1 VPLNLADSMVTASL
15 WYPTILGVLVVIAAV
30 VLFIGSIYLLLG
42 TNLGARLGFL
52 VTFTCFMGFMLILSI
67 LWLTTASPL
76 ESPKGRVASW
86 SVVENVP
93 DITKAKTEAVR
104 DIAKKQNR
112 ASQTDASNVLAA
124 VDAAL
129 VTKVSTPTVKV
140 TPNDNRFA
148 KFDDVTKFMVLETY
162 TIGGSDPQ
170 FWKGEFNHSPKY
182 AVVEYCATAQ
192 VEQTFGLPPL
202 PPECA
207 TGADAQRGFVV
218 AKFDYGTLR
227 LPPFVVIAM
236 TAILFGL
243 GLLALHWRE
252 KDEMER
258 ERANAGPVAVPTRDD
273 SELTKV

>member
-1 VPLNLADSMVTASL
+1 M
-15 WYPTILGVLVVIAAV
+15 
-30 VLFIGSIYLLLG
+30 LFIGSIYLLLG

-52 VTFTCFMGFMLILSI
+52 VTFTSLMGFLMILSI

-86 SVVENVP
+86 SVIENVP

-104 DIAKKQNR
+104 DIAQKQNK
-112 ASQTDASNVLAA
+112 ASQIDASNVLAS

-129 VTKVSTPTVKV
+129 ITKVGTPTVQV

-148 KFDDVTKFMVLETY
+148 KFDDVTQVHGAPDLHARWERAAVLE
-162 TIGGSDPQ
+162 GRVQPLEEVRRHRVLRDGRPGAADVRA
-170 FWKGEFNHSPKY
+170 SPV
-182 AVVEYCATAQ
+182 AARMRERRRR
-192 VEQTFGLPPL
+192 E
-202 PPECA
+202 
-207 TGADAQRGFVV
+207 RGFVV
-218 AKFDYGTLR
+218 ATFDYGTLR
-227 LPPFVVIAM
+227 LPPFVVIVI

-252 KDEMER
+252 KDEMARKQAE
-258 ERANAGPVAVPTRDD
+258 AGPAAVPARDD

>member
-1 VPLNLADSMVTASL
+1 VPLNLAHSFVTASI
-15 WYPTILGVLVVIAAV
+15 WYPTILGVLVVIAAI

-52 VTFTCFMGFMLILSI
+52 VTFTSLMGFLMILSV

-86 SVVENVP
+86 SVIENVP
-93 DITKAKTEAVR
+93 DVTKAQTEAVR
-104 DIAKKQNR
+104 DIAKKQNK

-129 VTKVSTPTVKV
+129 VTKQSTPTLTV

-148 KFDDVTKFMVLETY
+148 KFDDVTQFMVLETY
-162 TIGGSDPQ
+162 TLGGSNPH
-170 FWKGEFNHSPKY
+170 FWKGEFNHSTKY
-182 AVVEYCATAQ
+182 AVVEYCKTATQ
-192 VEQTFGLPPL
+192 TQTFGLPPL

-207 TGADAQRGFVV
+207 SGADAQRGFVV
-218 AKFDYGTLR
+218 VKYDYGTLR
-227 LPPFVVIAM
+227 LPPFIVIVI
-236 TAILFGL
+236 TSILFGL

-258 ERANAGPVAVPTRDD
+258 AKAEAGPVAVPARDD

>member
-1 VPLNLADSMVTASL
+1 VPLNLADTFVTASL
-15 WYPTILGVLVVIAAV
+15 WYPTILGVLVVVAAI
-30 VLFIGSIYLLLG
+30 VLFMGSIYLLLG

-52 VTFTCFMGFMLILSI
+52 VTFTCLMGFLLILSI

-76 ESPKGRVASW
+76 ESPKGRVAAW

-93 DITKAKTEAVR
+93 DITQAKTTAVR
-104 DIAKKQNR
+104 DIAQKQNK
-112 ASQTDASNVLAA
+112 ASQTDASNVLAS

-129 VTKVSTPTVKV
+129 ITKVGTPTLTV

-148 KFDDVTKFMVLETY
+148 KFDDVTKFMVLQTY
-162 TIGGSDPQ
+162 TIGGSNPH
-170 FWKGEFNHSPKY
+170 FWKGEFNHATKY

-192 VEQTFGLPPL
+192 VQQTFGLPPL

-207 TGADAQRGFVV
+207 SGAAEQRGFVV

-227 LPPFVVIAM
+227 LPPFVVIVI

-252 KDEMER
+252 KDEMAR
-258 ERANAGPVAVPTRDD
+258 KQAAAGPAAVPARDD

>member
-1 VPLNLADSMVTASL
+1 VTASL
-15 WYPTILGVLVVIAAV
+15 WYPTILGVLVVMSAIG
-30 VLFIGSIYLLLG
+30 LFIGSIYLLLG

-52 VTFTCFMGFMLILSI
+52 VTFTCLMGFMVILST

-76 ESPKGRVASW
+76 ESPKGRVSSW

-93 DITKAKTEAVR
+93 DITKAQTEAVR
-104 DIAKKQNR
+104 DIASKQNR

-124 VDAAL
+124 VDLAL
-129 VTKVSTPTVKV
+129 IKKQSTPTLPV

-162 TIGGSDPQ
+162 TIGGSNPQ
-170 FWKGEFNHSPKY
+170 FWRGEFNHSPKY
-182 AVVEYCATAQ
+182 AVVEYCATATQ
-192 VEQTFGLPPL
+192 AQTFGLPPL

-207 TGADAQRGFVV
+207 SGADEQRGFVV

-227 LPPFVVIAM
+227 LPPFLVIVISS
-236 TAILFGL
+236 ILFGL

-252 KDEMER
+252 KDEMAAEA
-258 ERANAGPVAVPTRDD
+258 EKAGTVAVKARDE

>member
-1 VPLNLADSMVTASL
+1 MPLNFAASLVTASI
-15 WYPTILGVLVVIAAV
+15 WYPTILGVLVVISAI

-52 VTFTCFMGFMLILSI
+52 VTFTSLMGFLMILSV

-86 SVVENVP
+86 SVIENVP
-93 DITKAKTEAVR
+93 DITKAKTVAVR
-104 DIAKKQNR
+104 DIAQKQNK
-112 ASQTDASNVLAA
+112 ASQIDASNVLAS

-129 VTKVSTPTVKV
+129 ITKVGTPTVQV

-148 KFDDVTKFMVLETY
+148 KFGDVTQFMVLQTY
-162 TIGGSDPQ
+162 TLGGSNPQ
-170 FWKGEFNHSPKY
+170 FWKGEFNHSKKY
-182 AVVEYCATAQ
+182 AVIEYCKTATQ
-192 VEQTFGLPPL
+192 TQTFGLPPL

-207 TGADAQRGFVV
+207 SGADAQRGFVV
-218 AKFDYGTLR
+218 ATFDYGTLR
-227 LPPFVVIAM
+227 LPPFVVIVI

-252 KDEMER
+252 KDEMELA
-258 ERANAGPVAVPTRDD
+258 RAKAGPAAVPARDD

>member
-1 VPLNLADSMVTASL
+1 VPLNFADSFVTASI
-15 WYPTILGVLVVIAAV
+15 WYPTILGVLVVISAI

-52 VTFTCFMGFMLILSI
+52 VTFTSLMGFMLILSI

-86 SVVENVP
+86 SVIENVP

-104 DIAKKQNR
+104 DIATKQNK
-112 ASQTDASNVLAA
+112 ASQTDASNVLSA
-124 VDAAL
+124 VDQAL
-129 VTKVSTPTVKV
+129 ITKQSTPTVTV

-148 KFDDVTKFMVLETY
+148 KFADVTKFMVLETY
-162 TIGGSDPQ
+162 AIGGSDPQ
-170 FWKGEFNHSPKY
+170 FFKGEFNHSPKY
-182 AVVEYCATAQ
+182 AVVEYCATAT

-207 TGADAQRGFVV
+207 SGADAQRGFVV

-227 LPPFVVIAM
+227 LPPFVVIAI

-258 ERANAGPVAVPTRDD
+258 ERAKAGPAAVPARDQ

>member
-1 VPLNLADSMVTASL
+1 VSLNLAHSFVTASI
-15 WYPTILGVLVVIAAV
+15 WYPTILGVLVVIAAI

-52 VTFTCFMGFMLILSI
+52 VTFTSLMGFLMILSV

-86 SVVENVP
+86 SVIENVP
-93 DITKAKTEAVR
+93 DITKAQTEAVR
-104 DIAKKQNR
+104 DIAKKANK

-129 VTKVSTPTVKV
+129 VTKQSTPTVTV

-148 KFDDVTKFMVLETY
+148 KFDDVTQFMVLQTY
-162 TIGGSDPQ
+162 TLGGSNPQ
-170 FWKGEFNHSPKY
+170 FWKGQFNHSTKY
-182 AVVEYCATAQ
+182 AVVEYCKTATQ
-192 VEQTFGLPPL
+192 TQTFGLPPL

-207 TGADAQRGFVV
+207 SGADAQRGFVV
-218 AKFDYGTLR
+218 VKYDYGTLR
-227 LPPFVVIAM
+227 LPPFVVIVI

-258 ERANAGPVAVPTRDD
+258 AKAEAGPVAVPARDD

>member
-1 VPLNLADSMVTASL
+1 LVTASI
-15 WYPTILGVLVVIAAV
+15 WYPTILGVLVVISAI

-52 VTFTCFMGFMLILSI
+52 VTFTSLMGFLMILSV

-86 SVVENVP
+86 SVIENVP
-93 DITKAKTEAVR
+93 DITKAKTVAVR
-104 DIAKKQNR
+104 DIAQKQNK

-129 VTKVSTPTVKV
+129 ITKVGTPTVKV

-148 KFDDVTKFMVLETY
+148 KFDDVTKFMVLQTY
-162 TIGGSDPQ
+162 TIGGSEPQ
-170 FWKGEFNHSPKY
+170 FWKGEFNHSQKY
-182 AVVEYCATAQ
+182 AVIEYCATATQ
-192 VEQTFGLPPL
+192 QQTFGLPPL

-207 TGADAQRGFVV
+207 SGADAQRGFIV
-218 AKFDYGTLR
+218 ATFDYGTLR
-227 LPPFVVIAM
+227 LPPFVVIVI

-252 KDEMER
+252 KDEMAR
-258 ERANAGPVAVPTRDD
+258 KQAAAGPAAVPARDD

>member
-1 VPLNLADSMVTASL
+1 VPLNLADSFVTASL
-15 WYPTILGVLVVIAAV
+15 WYPTILGVLVVVAAV
-30 VLFIGSIYLLLG
+30 VLFMGSIYLLLG

-52 VTFTCFMGFMLILSI
+52 VTFTCLMGFLLILSI

-86 SVVENVP
+86 SVIENVP

-104 DIAKKQNR
+104 DIAQKQNK

-129 VTKVSTPTVKV
+129 ITKVGTPTVQV

-148 KFDDVTKFMVLETY
+148 KFDDVTKFMVLQTY
-162 TIGGSDPQ
+162 TIGGSEPQ
-170 FWKGEFNHSPKY
+170 FWKGEFNHSKKY
-182 AVVEYCATAQ
+182 AVIEYCATAQ
-192 VEQTFGLPPL
+192 VQQTFGLPPL

-207 TGADAQRGFVV
+207 SGADAQRGFVV
-218 AKFDYGTLR
+218 ATFDYGTLR
-227 LPPFVVIAM
+227 LPPFVVIVI

-252 KDEMER
+252 KDEMAR
-258 ERANAGPVAVPTRDD
+258 KQAAAGPAAVPARDD

>member
-1 VPLNLADSMVTASL
+1 LVTASI
-15 WYPTILGVLVVIAAV
+15 WYPTILGVLVVISAI

-52 VTFTCFMGFMLILSI
+52 VTFTSLMGFLMILSV

-86 SVVENVP
+86 SVIENVP
-93 DITKAKTEAVR
+93 DITKAKTVAVR
-104 DIAKKQNR
+104 DIAQKQNK
-112 ASQTDASNVLAA
+112 ASQTDASNVLAS

-129 VTKVSTPTVKV
+129 ITKVGTPTVQV

-148 KFDDVTKFMVLETY
+148 KFDDVTKFMVLQTY
-162 TIGGSDPQ
+162 TIGGSEPQ
-170 FWKGEFNHSPKY
+170 FWKGEFNHSQKY
-182 AVVEYCATAQ
+182 AVIEYCATATQ
-192 VEQTFGLPPL
+192 QQTFGLPPL

-207 TGADAQRGFVV
+207 SGADAQRGFIV
-218 AKFDYGTLR
+218 ATFDYGTLR
-227 LPPFVVIAM
+227 LPPFVVIVI

-252 KDEMER
+252 KDEMAR
-258 ERANAGPVAVPTRDD
+258 KQAAAGPAAVPARDD

>member
-1 VPLNLADSMVTASL
+1 VPLNLGLSFVTASI
-15 WYPTILGVLVVIAAV
+15 WYPTILGVLVVIAAI

-52 VTFTCFMGFMLILSI
+52 VTFTSLMGFLMILSV

-93 DITKAKTEAVR
+93 DVTKAQTEAVR
-104 DIAKKQNR
+104 DIAKKQNK

-129 VTKVSTPTVKV
+129 VTKQSTPTLTV

-148 KFDDVTKFMVLETY
+148 KFDDVTQFMVLETY
-162 TIGGSDPQ
+162 TLGGSNPQ
-170 FWKGEFNHSPKY
+170 FWKGQFNHSTKY
-182 AVVEYCATAQ
+182 AVVEYCKTATQA
-192 VEQTFGLPPL
+192 QTFGLPPL

-207 TGADAQRGFVV
+207 SGADAQRGFVV
-218 AKFDYGTLR
+218 VKYDYGTLR
-227 LPPFVVIAM
+227 LPPFVVIVI

-252 KDEMER
+252 RDEMER
-258 ERANAGPVAVPTRDD
+258 AKAEAGPVAVPARDD

>member
-1 VPLNLADSMVTASL
+1 L
-15 WYPTILGVLVVIAAV
+15 WYPTILGVLVVISAIG
-30 VLFIGSIYLLLG
+30 LFMGSIYLLLG

-52 VTFTCFMGFMLILSI
+52 VTFTCLMGFMLILSV

-104 DIAKKQNR
+104 DIAKKSNR
-112 ASQTDASNVLAA
+112 ASQTDASNVLAS

-129 VTKVSTPTVKV
+129 ITKKPTPTVTV
-140 TPNDNRFA
+140 TASDNRFA
-148 KFDDVTKFMVLETY
+148 KFDDVTQFMVLQTY
-162 TIGGSDPQ
+162 TTGGSNPQ

-182 AVVEYCATAQ
+182 AVVEYCKTAA

-207 TGADAQRGFVV
+207 SGADAQRGFVV

-227 LPPFVVIAM
+227 LPPFLVIVISG
-236 TAILFGL
+236 ILFGL

-252 KDEMER
+252 KDQMAAE
-258 ERANAGPVAVPTRDD
+258 AAKNAPVAAKPRDD
-273 SELTKV
+273 AELTKV